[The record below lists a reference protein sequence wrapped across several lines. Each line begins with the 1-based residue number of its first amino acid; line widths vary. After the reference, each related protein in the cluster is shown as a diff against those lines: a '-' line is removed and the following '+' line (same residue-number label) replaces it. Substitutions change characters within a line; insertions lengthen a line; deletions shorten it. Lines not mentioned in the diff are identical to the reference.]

1 MKEFFMSIFNNT
13 DILNDII
20 GIIGIIVS
28 IILAIVGAV
37 VAGIVIKKK
46 KAKSK
51 IGKNSNN
58 NVVIQNMDINN
69 K

>member
-1 MKEFFMSIFNNT
+1 MSIFNNT

-28 IILAIVGAV
+28 MILAIVGAV

-58 NVVIQNMDINN
+58 NVVTQNMDIND

>member
-1 MKEFFMSIFNNT
+1 MSIFNNT

-37 VAGIVIKKK
+37 VAGIVIKK
-46 KAKSK
+46 
-51 IGKNSNN
+51 
-58 NVVIQNMDINN
+58 QNQKLERILIIMLLFKTWI
-69 K
+69 

>member
-1 MKEFFMSIFNNT
+1 MSIFNNT

-28 IILAIVGAV
+28 IILAIVGAA

-58 NVVIQNMDINN
+58 NVVIQNMDIND

>member
-1 MKEFFMSIFNNT
+1 MSIFNNT

-28 IILAIVGAV
+28 IILDIVGAV